1 MQVCGKNATK
11 LHLSVP
17 CTHGLPA
24 REQTEKHGLAARATE
39 VKSPG
44 LAARATEMLKRERQ
58 KKLLNLIRAKRIGTQ
73 EALRAHL
80 ERAGVPATQ
89 SSLSRDLEELG
100 VVKHHGSYALPHA
113 NGDSARGLLSLDAAG
128 DVLIVAK
135 CLPGRASAV
144 AVEIDDAELTEIVG
158 TLAGEDLIFIAGPDQ
173 KAQRGAI
180 KKVWEMVKLRFT
192 PRILKQLT
200 RV

>member
-1 MQVCGKNATK
+1 MV
-11 LHLSVP
+11 
-17 CTHGLPA
+17 
-24 REQTEKHGLAARATE
+24 
-39 VKSPG
+39 
-44 LAARATEMLKRERQ
+44 KRERQ

-113 NGDSARGLLSLDAAG
+113 NGDSARGLLSLDIAG

-144 AVEIDDAELTEIVG
+144 AVEIDDAAIPEIVG
-158 TLAGEDLIFIAGPDQ
+158 TLAGEDAIFIAVREQ
-173 KAQRGAI
+173 KSQRGAT
-180 KKVWEMVKLRFT
+180 KKIWELFG
-192 PRILKQLT
+192 
-200 RV
+200 